1 MHGHFLILSTAN
13 RLSQKEQ
20 TRVGEVGGGGAETV
34 VASSSFLG
42 CCFEVFIVGNT
53 FTLCSLLLLM
63 MSVQKNVKK
72 RKN

>member
-34 VASSSFLG
+34 VASSFFLG

-53 FTLCSLLLLM
+53 FTTLFFIVVNDVST
-63 MSVQKNVKK
+63 KK
-72 RKN
+72 CKKT

>member
-20 TRVGEVGGGGAETV
+20 TRVGEVGGAETV
-34 VASSSFLG
+34 VAFSFLG

-53 FTLCSLLLLM
+53 FTTLFFIVVDDVST
-63 MSVQKNVKK
+63 KK
-72 RKN
+72 CKKT